1 MDISFSQLVSTVIRK
16 HGIKSIEIKFAGS
29 GDEGCLEEPEVLYET
44 DIDESS
50 KVAYSEKINTDIS
63 KIVNSASEE
72 CGLLDNL
79 NEFLDTEYIKGE
91 FVYNYKEHIFRLL
104 KEWVLWYLDNEY
116 TGWQDNEGIHGK
128 FVWNAD
134 KDTCQFIRN
143 VPTTT
148 FEEYEEQ
155 I

>member
-16 HGIKSIEIKFAGS
+16 HGIKSIEIEFAGS
-29 GDEGCLEEPEVLYET
+29 GDEGYLEEPEVLYEN

-50 KVAYSEKINTDIS
+50 KVAYREKINTDIS

-72 CGLLDNL
+72 CGLLENL
-79 NEFLDTEYIKGE
+79 NEFLDTEYLKGD
-91 FVYNYKEHIFRLL
+91 FVYTNEEHIIRLV
-104 KEWVLWYLDNEY
+104 KEWVLWYLDNQY
-116 TGWQDNEGIHGK
+116 AGWQDNDGMHGK
-128 FVWNAD
+128 FVWSAD
-134 KDTCQFIRN
+134 KDTCQFNRN
-143 VPTTT
+143 IPVTT